1 MKIITLMRRY
11 HIRNLICEI
20 IIGIILLICGIL
32 ITLNVIQIHII
43 QYNYMFSAICYI
55 TGIGT
60 ICCADYYD
68 SERQDQIILHPRIIM
83 NQSNIQMNP

>member
-1 MKIITLMRRY
+1 
-11 HIRNLICEI
+11 
-20 IIGIILLICGIL
+20 
-32 ITLNVIQIHII
+32 
-43 QYNYMFSAICYI
+43 MFSAICYI